1 MSVMFHLWG
10 LSIILVWIDSLL
22 RLDYNTRFVSFSS
35 SFVPSTSWFI
45 FKNALQCDH
54 EFVVGQ
60 FPVPFLQLWATS
72 MLVPKIPTSQFLVYL
87 LHVAP
92 TAIRVD
98 GGVWDPR

>member
-1 MSVMFHLWG
+1 MVHFQE
-10 LSIILVWIDSLL
+10 
-22 RLDYNTRFVSFSS
+22 
-35 SFVPSTSWFI
+35 
-45 FKNALQCDH
+45 ALQFDH

-60 FPVPFLQLWATS
+60 FPVPFLQLFLATS